1 MSVAMIVV
9 IVVVLGAC
17 FLGLPLGYSFIAGSV
32 IYLLMVGADPGSV
45 ATVIG
50 SSFQMSYTLLAVPIF
65 IFTAQ
70 VMNNSTISARI
81 FEFAHAVTG
90 RFRGG
95 LAQVDVVTSLVFS
108 GISGS
113 ALADASGM
121 GLLVTK
127 AQVDAGYSRGFAT
140 AVTIASSMLGPLV
153 PPSIIMLFYAA
164 TTQSSVGA
172 LFAAGLVAGPF
183 LAMLLIAG
191 IGYMSVKRDFP
202 APGWVGWTALLYS
215 AIRAVPAV
223 LTIVVLLGGIYGGWF
238 TPTEA
243 AAVAALYALCLS
255 VIVYRSMG
263 PRPFWNTLRE
273 TARQTSAI
281 GAVMAGSYAIGHV
294 IARERLG
301 YQVTGLLNGLDAGPT
316 ELMLVVVG
324 IILVLGLF
332 IDGLPI
338 LLVIVPLVVPSLEAV
353 GVDLVHFGVVLT
365 FAIMIGMA
373 TPPVGMLLLVM
384 QRLTGA
390 STREIVVEL
399 WPFLA
404 IIVTGMFAIILF
416 PGIIMWLPR
425 VLGY

>member
-1 MSVAMIVV
+1 MSTAMYVV
-9 IVVVLGAC
+9 IFLVLGAC
-17 FLGLPLGYSFIAGSV
+17 FIGLPLGYAFVAGSV
-32 IYLLMVGADPGSV
+32 VYLLMVGADPGSV

-50 SSFQMSYTLLAVPIF
+50 SSFQMSYVLLAVPIF

-81 FEFAHAVTG
+81 FEFAHAMTG
-90 RFRGG
+90 RFKGG

-164 TTQSSVGA
+164 LTQSNVGA

-183 LAMLLIAG
+183 LAVLLIVSIAF
-191 IGYMSVKRDFP
+191 MAVRRDFP

-215 AIRAVPAV
+215 ALRAVPAI
-223 LTIVVLLGGIYGGWF
+223 LTVVVLLGGIYGGWF
-238 TPTEA
+238 TPTES

-255 VIVYRSMG
+255 VFVYRSLSLQQ
-263 PRPFWNTLRE
+263 FWDTLRE
-273 TARQTSAI
+273 TVRQTSAI
-281 GAVMAGSYAIGHV
+281 GAVLAGSYAIGHV

-301 YQVTGLLNGLDAGPT
+301 YQITGMLDGLDAGPT
-316 ELMLVVVG
+316 ELMFIIVG

-338 LLVIVPLVVPSLEAV
+338 MLVVVPLVIPGLEAV
-353 GVDLVHFGVVLT
+353 GVDLVHFGIVLT

-373 TPPVGMLLLVM
+373 TPPVGILLLVM

-399 WPFLA
+399 CPFLL
-404 IIVTGMFAIILF
+404 IILAGMIFLILF
-416 PGIIMWLPR
+416 PGIVMWLPR
-425 VLGY
+425 LLGY

>member
-1 MSVAMIVV
+1 MSLAMYVV
-9 IVVVLGAC
+9 IVVVLGASL
-17 FLGLPLGYSFIAGSV
+17 FGLPLGYSFIAGSV

-50 SSFQMSYTLLAVPIF
+50 SSFQMSYVLLAVPMF

-90 RFRGG
+90 RFKGG
-95 LAQVDVVTSLVFS
+95 LAQVDVVTSLIFS

-164 TTQSSVGA
+164 LTQSNVGA

-183 LAMLLIAG
+183 LAVLLIAG
-191 IGYMSVKRDFP
+191 IGVIAVRRDFP
-202 APGWVGWTALLYS
+202 APGWVGWTALL
-215 AIRAVPAV
+215 AAALRAVPAGMTV
-223 LTIVVLLGGIYGGWF
+223 VVLLGGIYGGWF

-243 AAVAALYALCLS
+243 AAVAAFYALCLS
-255 VIVYRSMG
+255 VFAYRSLN
-263 PRPFWNTLRE
+263 PQQFWDTLRE

-281 GAVMAGSYAIGHV
+281 GAVLAGSYAIGHV

-301 YQVTGLLNGLDAGPT
+301 YQVTDMLNGLDAGPT
-316 ELMLVVVG
+316 QLMFIIVG

-332 IDGLPI
+332 LDGLPI
-338 LLVIVPLVVPSLEAV
+338 MLVVIPLVIPGLEAV
-353 GVDLVHFGVVLT
+353 GVDLVHFGIVAT
-365 FAIMIGMA
+365 FALMIGMA
-373 TPPVGMLLLVM
+373 TPPVGILLLVM

-399 WPFLA
+399 WPFLL
-404 IIVTGMFAIILF
+404 IIIAGMCVLVAF
-416 PGIIMWLPR
+416 PGIVMWLPHL
-425 VLGY
+425 LGY